1 LHRHPGVP
9 HTFHCSLIL
18 PGNIG
23 PTFASFFFSR
33 SIFSHGLVMSVSFCT
48 DSKNTA
54 IGILA
59 QKKAGGKLFD
69 HIIDFLA

>member
-1 LHRHPGVP
+1 
-9 HTFHCSLIL
+9 L
-18 PGNIG
+18 P
-23 PTFASFFFSR
+23 AS
-33 SIFSHGLVMSVSFCT
+33 SFCT
-48 DSKNTA
+48 DSIHAA